1 MQGASYRRYRPPWG
15 RHHSAQKDVVGFLMR
30 GPPSRVGDGAD
41 PTVILDRTN
50 PNRAAADPYA
60 RKILSIDLP
69 LASSSTNLSR

>member
-1 MQGASYRRYRPPWG
+1 MRHSAAYRPPWG
-15 RHHSAQKDVVGFLMR
+15 RHRSAQKDAVGSLRR
-30 GPPSRVGDGAD
+30 GPPRVGDRAD

-50 PNRAAADPYA
+50 LNRGAADPYP

>member
-1 MQGASYRRYRPPWG
+1 MGSLR
-15 RHHSAQKDVVGFLMR
+15 R
-30 GPPSRVGDGAD
+30 GPPRVGDRAD

-50 PNRAAADPYA
+50 LNRGAADPYP